1 MHGVRV
7 DRQSELEATLTDAN
21 QQLLERDQET
31 LEILR
36 SRDAEFMR
44 WRELLERELE
54 RHSKMIE
61 SLNRTIAE
69 MQATRAWRVAVRYR
83 QLRDQV
89 KSMLPARARG
99 A

>member
-1 MHGVRV
+1 MLAVSEN
-7 DRQSELEATLTDAN
+7 RQDELEARLTEAN

-31 LEILR
+31 LTILR
-36 SRDAEFMR
+36 SRDEEFMR

-54 RHSKMIE
+54 RHSTMIE

-69 MQATRAWRVAVRYR
+69 MQATRAWRIAVRYR
-83 QLRDQV
+83 QLRDRV
-89 KSMLPARARG
+89 KSTLSARARG